1 MNAHLHPDPDVSND
15 LSPTSAPC
23 NYSSYRLSLKW
34 KRIIYLRITAESHF
48 VSLTPGRT
56 PSETINK
63 TPGTK
68 GLKWPP
74 HLPATDE
81 LALCCHLLQK
91 YIALSTN
98 FVPGSLIPF
107 NPFLN
112 LVRGW
117 N

>member
-1 MNAHLHPDPDVSND
+1 MNAQLHPNLDPDVCND
-15 LSPTSAPC
+15 LSPTSTPG

-48 VSLTPGRT
+48 VSLIPKRT
-56 PSETINK
+56 PSKTINK
-63 TPGTK
+63 TPGIK

-98 FVPGSLIPF
+98 FVPGPLIPF

-112 LVRGW
+112 LACG
-117 N
+117 